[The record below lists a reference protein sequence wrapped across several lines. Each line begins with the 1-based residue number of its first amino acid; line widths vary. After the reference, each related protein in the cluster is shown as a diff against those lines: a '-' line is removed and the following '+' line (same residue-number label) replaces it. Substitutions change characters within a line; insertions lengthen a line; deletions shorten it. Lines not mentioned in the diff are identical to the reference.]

1 VNKVYI
7 SWASSDPADIGNG
20 TLFQLKFASIPNV
33 STSLTWDNLTPGSCE
48 YSDINGNIITSFYT
62 NSTVSVAA
70 SAMLVNAG
78 PDVQIAP
85 GASVQ
90 LNGTASGGT
99 TPYTY
104 LWSPATWLSSTSIAN
119 PIANPPATTTYTLTV
134 TANNGCSGTDQVM
147 VTVSAGTHTL
157 NLFVLLEGLYD
168 GGGGLNQS
176 YDAAGPHFAPGVADQ
191 IDIELHNATTYSQTV
206 YSVQGVDL
214 LMDGQATLSIPGN
227 FNGSYYI
234 TVKHRNSLPTTTAN
248 PVSFLGA
255 IIDYSFDAANKAY
268 GGNLKEVGEG
278 LYAIFAGDVNQD
290 GAINNLDMLEVDSQ
304 ASNFGV
310 GYISEDINGDGS
322 IDALD
327 MILLDNNAAL
337 LISAILP

>member
-1 VNKVYI
+1 
-7 SWASSDPADIGNG
+7 
-20 TLFQLKFASIPNV
+20 
-33 STSLTWDNLTPGSCE
+33 
-48 YSDINGNIITSFYT
+48 
-62 NSTVSVAA
+62 
-70 SAMLVNAG
+70 
-78 PDVQIAP
+78 
-85 GASVQ
+85 
-90 LNGTASGGT
+90 
-99 TPYTY
+99 
-104 LWSPATWLSSTSIAN
+104 
-119 PIANPPATTTYTLTV
+119 
-134 TANNGCSGTDQVM
+134 
-147 VTVSAGTHTL
+147 
-157 NLFVLLEGLYD
+157 
-168 GGGGLNQS
+168 
-176 YDAAGPHFAPGVADQ
+176 
-191 IDIELHNATTYSQTV
+191 
-206 YSVQGVDL
+206 
-214 LMDGQATLSIPGN
+214 MDGQATLSIPGN

-255 IIDYSFDAANKAY
+255 MIDYSFDAANKAY